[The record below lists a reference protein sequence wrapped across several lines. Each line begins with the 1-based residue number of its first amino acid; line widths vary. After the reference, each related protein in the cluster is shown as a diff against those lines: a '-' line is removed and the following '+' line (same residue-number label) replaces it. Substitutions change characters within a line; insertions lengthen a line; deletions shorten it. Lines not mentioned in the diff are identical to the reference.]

1 VRTKRTSSSSSRA
14 PRHYDIRED
23 AADAGIP
30 IWKEALFGAELLL
43 LHASPVFYGL
53 GVPLGDG
60 SAVVVIPGFLGT
72 DLYLTHLA
80 AWLDRIGYRAYV
92 SGIGLNAE
100 CPNLL
105 IKYRLADTVDR
116 ALRQTRRKVHLI
128 GHSLGGV
135 MARSVAAQR
144 PDDVASVTMLGA
156 PIRGTVLN
164 HSVLNVAS
172 AVRRNILSEHGDDVL
187 PECYTPRCSCD
198 FVNSL
203 RCRVNGNAVQ
213 TAIYT
218 RDDGVVDWHY
228 CRTGDEAIDVEVSGT
243 HMGLVFNPA
252 VYAVIAER
260 LAGARKGPRRISAVA
275 KRSC

>member
-1 VRTKRTSSSSSRA
+1 MRAKRASSSSPLA
-14 PRHYDIRED
+14 PRHQHIRED

-53 GVPLGDG
+53 GIPLGDG
-60 SAVVVIPGFLGT
+60 SAVVLIPGFLGT
-72 DLYLTHLA
+72 DLYLAHLA
-80 AWLDRIGYRAYV
+80 SWLGRIGYRSYV

-105 IKYRLADTVDR
+105 IKYRLAETIDR
-116 ALRQTRRKVHLI
+116 ALRRTRRKVHLI

-144 PDDVASVTMLGA
+144 PHDIASVTTLGS
-156 PIRGTVLN
+156 PFRGTVVN
-164 HSVLNVAS
+164 HSILTVAA
-172 AVRRNILSEHGDDVL
+172 AVRETILKEHGDDVL
-187 PECYTPRCSCD
+187 PECYTPRCTCD

-203 RCRVNGNAVQ
+203 RCRIPGDALQ

-218 RDDGVVDWHY
+218 CDDGVADWRY
-228 CRTGDEAIDVEVSGT
+228 CRTGDEDTDFEVSGT
-243 HMGLVFNPA
+243 HMGLVFNPG
-252 VYAVIAER
+252 VYTVIAER
-260 LAGARKGPRRISAVA
+260 LAMARKRAPVSAGP
-275 KRSC
+275 

>member
-1 VRTKRTSSSSSRA
+1 MRTKRAVSSSSPA
-14 PRHYDIRED
+14 PRQYEIPDHS
-23 AADAGIP
+23 ADASIP

-53 GVPLGDG
+53 GIPRGDG
-60 SAVVVIPGFLGT
+60 SAVVLIPGFLGT

-80 AWLDRIGYRAYV
+80 SWLGRIGYRAYV

-105 IKYRLADTVDR
+105 IKYRLAETMDR
-116 ALRQTRRKVHLI
+116 ALRRTRRKIHLI

-144 PDDVASVTMLGA
+144 PRDVASIIMLGA

-164 HSVLNVAS
+164 QRVLNVAA
-172 AVRRNILSEHGDDVL
+172 AVRQNILHEHRDEVL
-187 PECYTPRCSCD
+187 PDCYTPRCTCD

-203 RCRVNGNAVQ
+203 RSRLSGPARQ
-213 TAIYT
+213 TSVFT
-218 RDDGVVDWHY
+218 RDDGILDWRY
-228 CRTGDEAIDVEVSGT
+228 CRTGEEDTDFEVSGT

-252 VYAVIAER
+252 VYTLIAER
-260 LAGARKGPRRISAVA
+260 LAETHRPARRRSPA
-275 KRSC
+275 KRCC

>member
-1 VRTKRTSSSSSRA
+1 MDTFAIRGANTFRPSLVAVRTKRTSSSSSRA

-53 GVPLGDG
+53 GVPPGDG

-105 IKYRLADTVDR
+105 IKYRLAETVDR

-164 HSVLNVAS
+164 HNVLNVAS
-172 AVRRNILSEHGDDVL
+172 AVRQNILDEHGDDVL
-187 PECYTPRCSCD
+187 P
-198 FVNSL
+198 
-203 RCRVNGNAVQ
+203 
-213 TAIYT
+213 
-218 RDDGVVDWHY
+218 
-228 CRTGDEAIDVEVSGT
+228 
-243 HMGLVFNPA
+243 
-252 VYAVIAER
+252 
-260 LAGARKGPRRISAVA
+260 
-275 KRSC
+275 